1 MQNAVLKQFG
11 MQKLP
16 GNSILSTRL
25 NEKLE
30 KIQQILKEL
39 SLESESG
46 KLIVVEGKKDV
57 ETLRA
62 LGIQGKIIAIKT
74 GGKTF
79 SQSMLEIEQTGPSE
93 VVFLFDFDRRGKQAT
108 KYFKQNL
115 EIAGIKPNLRFYNF
129 LHALI
134 GREIQCIESLTSYL
148 DTLQQKAA

>member
-11 MQKLP
+11 TQKLP

-25 NEKLE
+25 NEKL
-30 KIQQILKEL
+30 KRIQQILKEL